1 VSNPEKAQIFEQG
14 PLRLVLTP
22 REDGWTQEYSV
33 GGNDGWRTVLTG
45 YRRGDAGADESVV
58 LAVNGS
64 VSAVPMRFL
73 SEEKGGAG
81 VQIRLEGRLGRHRVS
96 TTITM
101 GGSPPGVHVR
111 HIFDPGGPVD
121 LAYLLFS
128 YCFQPGFEERKGRA
142 PEFAWAPNLRPG
154 DDHVI
159 SEHVFRSPA
168 VVVCNAGATAA
179 LVPDLEAMRRP
190 GGMPTAL
197 DYDVA
202 DPAGAPVIRFGF
214 MESRSVP
221 HTYYRHTPSM
231 VRKLCGGPL
240 EIAYHLLLDLSGE
253 ISPQRRVASFHW
265 ERHAKRYV
273 DDVRPQVVPLERY
286 ARQGYEWLFERSG
299 LYREFEFGGETCGG
313 AMAIG
318 YAGDGPPRIAGRRG
332 VRGLLRRGSLMSRLQ
347 IRVVLPLANRPKMA
361 DLFERAVR
369 RGLLP
374 VVPQFLFQGWY
385 NNMRTACGAAWFARR
400 WGDEILLERAHRM
413 AALCRSAPEQGGAF
427 AAACFQ
433 AGDEVIWKPG
443 TRGFSYD
450 YEQYS
455 TVDASVTGFWM
466 LHWHNRI
473 SNDPAL
479 LEKARRYGDLLLGIQ
494 QDSGAIPSWFT
505 FRGGRAVASPTLASS
520 AQTAAGARFL
530 ASLAGATGRED
541 YLEAA
546 RRAADFLIREV
557 IPGGRWFDFETFFSC
572 SAKPLD
578 MVCPHTGLA
587 PANTLSMFWTA
598 DALGAL
604 YERTGHAEYL
614 ERGRDTLDLL
624 NLYQQVWDAPFL
636 AFHTFGG
643 YGVMNTDGEWSDA
656 RQALFVPVLLDY
668 YRFTGK
674 AEYFERA
681 VAALRASFALM
692 ILPENEAVAR
702 ANMAGIAPRNVGS
715 TFENYGHFGYDHRV
729 PAILEPDW
737 GTGSACAAAAL
748 VLADYGQVHVDLDRE
763 RAFGIDGC
771 TVKSLS
777 IEGGIIDL
785 DVAVGVEG
793 LDALHI
799 TFRGDRIA
807 GRGLRV
813 NGREAGRADGSWAR
827 EGVRVPVA

>member
-1 VSNPEKAQIFEQG
+1 MSNPEKTQIFEQG

-33 GGNDGWRTVLTG
+33 SGKEGWRTVLTG
-45 YRRGDAGADESVV
+45 YGRGEAGRDESVM
-58 LAVNGS
+58 LAADGS

-73 SEEKGGAG
+73 SEEKGGEG
-81 VQIRLEGRLGRHRVS
+81 RQIRMEGHLGRHRVS
-96 TTITM
+96 TVITM
-101 GGSPPGVHVR
+101 SGSPPSVHVR
-111 HIFDPGGPVD
+111 HIFDPGGPVS

-128 YCFQPGFEERKGRA
+128 YCFRPGFEGRTDRA
-142 PEFAWAPNLRPG
+142 PEFAWVPNLRPG

-168 VVVCNAGATAA
+168 VVISNVGIMAA

-202 DPAGAPVIRFGF
+202 DPAGAPVLRFGF
-214 MESRSVP
+214 MESRPVP

-231 VRKLCGGPL
+231 VRKLRGGPL
-240 EIAYHLLLDLSGE
+240 EIAYHLLLELSGE
-253 ISPQRRVASFHW
+253 ISPQRKVASFHW
-265 ERHAKRYV
+265 KRHAKRYV
-273 DDVRPQVVPLERY
+273 HDVRPQVVPLERY
-286 ARQGYEWLFERSG
+286 AREGYAWLFERSG
-299 LYREFEFGGETCGG
+299 LYREFDFEGETCGG

-318 YAGDGPPRIAGRRG
+318 CAGDGPPRIAGRRG
-332 VRGLLRRGSLMSRLQ
+332 VRGLLSRGSLMNRLQ
-347 IRVVLPLANRPKMA
+347 VRVALPLANRPKMA
-361 DLFERAVR
+361 DLFEKAVR

-400 WGDEILLERAHRM
+400 WGDETLLERAHRM

-466 LHWHNRI
+466 LHWHKCI

-479 LEKARRYGDLLLGIQ
+479 LEKAKRYGDLLLELQ
-494 QDSGAIPSWFT
+494 HASGAIPSWFT
-505 FRGGRAVASPTLASS
+505 FRGDRGVASPVLASS

-530 ASLAGATGRED
+530 ASLAGATGREV
-541 YLEAA
+541 YLDAA
-546 RRAADFLIREV
+546 RRAADFLIRDV
-557 IPGGRWFDFETFFSC
+557 IPQGRWFDFETFFSC
-572 SAKPLD
+572 SVKPLD

-587 PANTLSMFWTA
+587 PANTLSMFWAA

-614 ERGRDTLDLL
+614 ERGRDVLDLL

-636 AFHTFGG
+636 AYYTFGG

-668 YRFTGK
+668 YRFTGE

-681 VAALRASFALM
+681 VAALRASFTLM

-702 ANMAGIAPRNVGS
+702 ANMAGIAPRNVGA
-715 TFENYGHFGYDHRV
+715 TFENYGHFGYDRRV
-729 PAILEPDW
+729 PAILRAGLGHRLGLRRRRDRARRLRA
-737 GTGSACAAAAL
+737 GSR
-748 VLADYGQVHVDLDRE
+748 GP
-763 RAFGIDGC
+763 GPG
-771 TVKSLS
+771 
-777 IEGGIIDL
+777 
-785 DVAVGVEG
+785 EG
-793 LDALHI
+793 L
-799 TFRGDRIA
+799 RYR
-807 GRGLRV
+807 RV
-813 NGREAGRADGSWAR
+813 HGQA
-827 EGVRVPVA
+827 PVG